1 MPKVV
6 KSKAVKV
13 EAVAS
18 VPENEAVVVP
28 QSSPISVAEA
38 TIVPTVEPSVKKDR
52 KANKYLVFFKQFTAE
67 WKAAHPEAKFKEIGA
82 EAGKKWRSMSKEEK
96 SVL

>member
-1 MPKVV
+1 MPKVI

-13 EAVAS
+13 EAVTETPAIV
-18 VPENEAVVVP
+18 VPENEA
-28 QSSPISVAEA
+28 SVS
-38 TIVPTVEPSVKKDR
+38 TVELTVETPSVKKER

-96 SVL
+96 AVL

>member
-13 EAVAS
+13 EVAPTAS
-18 VPENEAVVVP
+18 APELEVAP
-28 QSSPISVAEA
+28 PSSPVSVAEA
-38 TIVPTVEPSVKKDR
+38 TIGSTVEPSIKKDR

-67 WKAAHPEAKFKEIGA
+67 WKALHPEAKFKEIGA

>member
-13 EAVAS
+13 EAVTPVPAPELAVEPPAS
-18 VPENEAVVVP
+18 PV
-28 QSSPISVAEA
+28 SVAD
-38 TIVPTVEPSVKKDR
+38 TPIVPAVEAAVKKER

-67 WKAAHPEAKFKEIGA
+67 YKAANPDAKFKKIGA

>member
-13 EAVAS
+13 EAVTPTS
-18 VPENEAVVVP
+18 VQELEVP
-28 QSSPISVAEA
+28 PSSPISVAEA
-38 TIVPTVEPSVKKDR
+38 TIVPTVEPSVKKER

-67 WKAAHPEAKFKEIGA
+67 YKAANPDAKFKKIGA